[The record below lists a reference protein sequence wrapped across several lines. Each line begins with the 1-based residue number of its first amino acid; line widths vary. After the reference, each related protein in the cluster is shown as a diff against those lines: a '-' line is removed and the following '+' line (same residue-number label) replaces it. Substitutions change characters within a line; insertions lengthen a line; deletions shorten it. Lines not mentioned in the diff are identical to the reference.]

1 MNKVFEDFI
10 NNINFFDVS
19 VSLIFVYFIV
29 QCFLK
34 GFSLSLISF
43 MKWVLSTV
51 VTIILVPKLQP
62 TVSDYIESEFVN
74 NIGLGIV
81 IFIFTL
87 FLTIVLGKAFGRAV
101 TWTGVGSIDK
111 SFGVLFGVFK
121 VNGVKINGDR
131 FYYNLTEVNVIDE
144 LIDRIVIEGA
154 YQNKG
159 LGKIFY
165 EDLIAFSKS
174 NASKRIACEVN
185 IKPLNDRSIIFHDS
199 LGFKEVGQQDT
210 NQGEKRVSLMALDI
224 KPGEVH
230 AIMGPN
236 GSGKS
241 TLANI
246 LSGKNGYEV
255 SGNLKYEGKNLQDIP
270 IEERAQKGIFLAF
283 QYPLEIPGVNTTNF
297 LKTSLNTIRKAKGEK
312 ELDTL
317 TLLKLIKEKASE
329 LNIDEKFLSRQ
340 LNVGF
345 SGGEKKKNE
354 ILQMK
359 LLEPKLAIL
368 DETDSGLDIDALRI
382 VADGVNSHKN
392 KNNAF
397 LIITHY
403 QRLLDYI
410 KPDFIHV
417 LSNGKIIKTGSAD
430 LGQELEK
437 TGYENLK

>member
-1 MNKVFEDFI
+1 M
-10 NNINFFDVS
+10 
-19 VSLIFVYFIV
+19 
-29 QCFLK
+29 
-34 GFSLSLISF
+34 
-43 MKWVLSTV
+43 
-51 VTIILVPKLQP
+51 LQ
-62 TVSDYIESEFVN
+62 
-74 NIGLGIV
+74 LQ
-81 IFIFTL
+81 
-87 FLTIVLGKAFGRAV
+87 
-101 TWTGVGSIDK
+101 
-111 SFGVLFGVFK
+111 
-121 VNGVKINGDR
+121 
-131 FYYNLTEVNVIDE
+131 NL
-144 LIDRIVIEGA
+144 
-154 YQNKG
+154 
-159 LGKIFY
+159 
-165 EDLIAFSKS
+165 
-174 NASKRIACEVN
+174 NASVN
-185 IKPLNDRSIIFHDS
+185 DKPILNGLNLEIKS
-199 LGFKEVGQQDT
+199 
-210 NQGEKRVSLMALDI
+210 
-224 KPGEVH
+224 GEVH

-246 LSGKNGYEV
+246 LSGKSGYDV
-255 SGNLKYEGKNLQDIP
+255 SGSLKYEGKNLREIP

-297 LKTSLNTIRKAKGEK
+297 LKTSLNSIRKAKGEK

-317 TLLKLIKEKASE
+317 NLLKLIKEKASE

-382 VADGVNSHKN
+382 VADGVNSQKN
-392 KNNAF
+392 KRNAF

-417 LSNGKIIKTGSAD
+417 LSKGKIIKTGCAE